1 MDAEITG
8 ALRLLVEFLGV
19 DRSTLFQWSADG
31 RNLEITHHWV
41 VAGYE
46 PVPPFIPQEV
56 LPYLLRK
63 TLEGNPFSY
72 SSLAE
77 LPPEAAVDRKF
88 LETHGPKS
96 NLSFPLAAGGSVVG
110 ALGFG
115 TLRHE
120 REWPDVLRDRL
131 SVVAHIFANAL
142 ERKRSDLALQNA
154 YAEVTQLKERLE
166 LDNQYLRQEL
176 ATDAGDD
183 GIVAQ
188 SVAMKAVLREVR
200 RVAATDSTVLLSGE
214 TGTGKELL
222 AEALHQASKRKERL
236 LVRVNCAALP
246 GPLIES
252 ELFGREKG
260 AYTGA
265 LTRESGRFEV
275 ADGGTLF
282 LDEVGELPLELQAK
296 LLRVLENGTFER
308 LGSSRTVKVNVRL
321 VAATN
326 RDLGQA
332 VRENRFRQDLFF
344 RLQVFP
350 IQIPPLRERRE
361 DIPPLVWAFIKE
373 LGRQLGKVIENVPR
387 QSMEALR
394 TYPWP
399 GNVRELRNVIERSMI
414 LTDGADASCGATR
427 WRGGPAAV
435 GAGDDDGGGRAPP
448 YSRRARTNRMAH
460 QRWPRGGSRS
470 RPQAHH
476 ARVPDEKAGYRAKAS
491 RDSASL
497 LTSLVVRAWRG
508 CPRCDHEGL
517 GANSNAAL
525 KVTYGGADSDTPSP
539 FLRYFF
545 ITSLPYSRSAK

>member
-1 MDAEITG
+1 MPNSASGLDLTAFERLLTDISTRFVNAAPANVDAEITG
-8 ALRLLVEFLGV
+8 ALRLLVEFLGI
-19 DRSTLFQWSADG
+19 DRSTLFQRTVDG
-31 RNLEITHHWV
+31 MNLETTHHWV
-41 VAGYE
+41 AEGGE
-46 PVPPFIPQEV
+46 PVPQFVPSDAV
-56 LPYLLRK
+56 PYAFRRLFDGRS
-63 TLEGNPFSY
+63 FWY
-72 SSLAE
+72 SSLND
-77 LPPEAAVDRKF
+77 LPPDAARDRAF
-88 LETHGPKS
+88 LEKHGIRS
-96 NLSFPLAAGGSVVG
+96 NLTFPLVVGGSVIG

-115 TLRHE
+115 TLRRE
-120 REWPDVLRDRL
+120 RAWPDVLQERL
-131 SVVAHIFANAL
+131 LVVAQVFANAL

-154 YAEVTQLKERLE
+154 YAQITQLKDRLE

-176 ATDAGDD
+176 AADVGDD
-183 GIVAQ
+183 AIVAQ
-188 SVAMKAVLREVR
+188 SASMKVVLREVR
-200 RVAATDSTVLLSGE
+200 RVGATDSTVLLSGE

-222 AEALHQASKRKERL
+222 AEAVHQASKRKDRL

-321 VAATN
+321 IAASN

-350 IQIPPLRERRE
+350 IHIPPLRDRRE

-373 LGRQLGKVIENVPR
+373 FGRHLGKVIEHVPR
-387 QSMEALR
+387 HSMEALR
-394 TYPWP
+394 NYAWP

-414 LTDGADASCGATR
+414 LTDDATLRVALPDGVAPAQRLEPAMTIEEVERRHIRGVLDQTGWRVSGDSGAARILGVRPTTLEYR
-427 WRGGPAAV
+427 MKKLGIERKHLAV
-435 GAGDDDGGGRAPP
+435 EPP
-448 YSRRARTNRMAH
+448 S
-460 QRWPRGGSRS
+460 
-470 RPQAHH
+470 
-476 ARVPDEKAGYRAKAS
+476 
-491 RDSASL
+491 
-497 LTSLVVRAWRG
+497 
-508 CPRCDHEGL
+508 
-517 GANSNAAL
+517 
-525 KVTYGGADSDTPSP
+525 
-539 FLRYFF
+539 
-545 ITSLPYSRSAK
+545 

>member
-1 MDAEITG
+1 MRACSSIHPAARPCRIPFAEI
-8 ALRLLVEFLGV
+8 
-19 DRSTLFQWSADG
+19 
-31 RNLEITHHWV
+31 
-41 VAGYE
+41 
-46 PVPPFIPQEV
+46 
-56 LPYLLRK
+56 
-63 TLEGNPFSY
+63 LEGHPFSY
-72 SSLAE
+72 SSLDE
-77 LPPEAAVDRKF
+77 LPPEAAADRAF
-88 LETHGPKS
+88 LEKHGPKS
-96 NLSFPLAAGGSVVG
+96 NLSFPLVVGGSVVG
-110 ALGFG
+110 ALAFG
-115 TLRHE
+115 TLRRE

-131 SVVAHIFANAL
+131 SVVAHVFANAL

-188 SVAMKAVLREVR
+188 SAAMKAVLREVR

-222 AEALHQASKRKERL
+222 AEAVHQASKRKDRL

-321 VAATN
+321 VAASN

-350 IQIPPLRERRE
+350 IQIPPLRDRRE

-373 LGRQLGKVIENVPR
+373 FGRQLGKVIENVPR

-394 TYPWP
+394 NYSWP

-414 LTDGADASCGATR
+414 LTDGADTSCGAAG
-427 WRGGPAAV
+427 WRGGRARLEPALTLEDVERRHILDVLGQTGWRISGGSGAARVLGVKPTTLEYRMKKLGIERKHLAV
-435 GAGDDDGGGRAPP
+435 G
-448 YSRRARTNRMAH
+448 
-460 QRWPRGGSRS
+460 
-470 RPQAHH
+470 
-476 ARVPDEKAGYRAKAS
+476 
-491 RDSASL
+491 SL
-497 LTSLVVRAWRG
+497 LT
-508 CPRCDHEGL
+508 PP
-517 GANSNAAL
+517 
-525 KVTYGGADSDTPSP
+525 T
-539 FLRYFF
+539 
-545 ITSLPYSRSAK
+545 

>member
-1 MDAEITG
+1 MPLARSSRANPSRIRTSRSFRRRR
-8 ALRLLVEFLGV
+8 RLTAHPWGSTAQSRTC
-19 DRSTLFQWSADG
+19 RSRWSSADPSWG
-31 RNLEITHHWV
+31 RSHSARCGTS
-41 VAGYE
+41 ASG
-46 PVPPFIPQEV
+46 
-56 LPYLLRK
+56 LR
-63 TLEGNPFSY
+63 S
-72 SSLAE
+72 
-77 LPPEAAVDRKF
+77 
-88 LETHGPKS
+88 
-96 NLSFPLAAGGSVVG
+96 
-110 ALGFG
+110 
-115 TLRHE
+115 
-120 REWPDVLRDRL
+120 LRDRL
-131 SVVAHIFANAL
+131 SVVAHVFANAL
-142 ERKRSDLALQNA
+142 ERKRSDLALQHA

-183 GIVAQ
+183 AIVAQ
-188 SVAMKAVLREVR
+188 SAAMKTVLREVR

-222 AEALHQASKRKERL
+222 AEAVHQGSKRKDRL

-265 LTRESGRFEV
+265 MSRESGRFEV

-282 LDEVGELPLELQAK
+282 LDEVGELPIELQAK

-321 VAATN
+321 IAASN

-350 IQIPPLRERRE
+350 IQIPPLRDRRE

-373 LGRQLGKVIENVPR
+373 FGRHLGKVIENVPR

-394 TYPWP
+394 NYAWP

-414 LTDGADASCGATR
+414 LTDGPTLRVVLPDGVEAAPVLEPALTLEEVERRHILDVLEQTGWRISGASGAAR
-427 WRGGPAAV
+427 ILAV
-435 GAGDDDGGGRAPP
+435 KPTTLESRMKKLGIERKHLAVRPP
-448 YSRRARTNRMAH
+448 S
-460 QRWPRGGSRS
+460 
-470 RPQAHH
+470 
-476 ARVPDEKAGYRAKAS
+476 
-491 RDSASL
+491 
-497 LTSLVVRAWRG
+497 
-508 CPRCDHEGL
+508 
-517 GANSNAAL
+517 
-525 KVTYGGADSDTPSP
+525 
-539 FLRYFF
+539 
-545 ITSLPYSRSAK
+545 